1 MNNMKMLSAKLEGL
15 YSTKMQLKDRN
26 IHKLYVR
33 ELCGDFPLFWT
44 SVPLANVTTFFSF
57 HSLSSRKGKR
67 KSLRYS

>member
-33 ELCGDFPLFWT
+33 ELCGDFPLF
-44 SVPLANVTTFFSF
+44 
-57 HSLSSRKGKR
+57 
-67 KSLRYS
+67 